1 MHRYL
6 RAIGFSEQTNE
17 EVKQLLID
25 TIQKADYRGITMSE
39 NDDMLAEFGRDYASG
54 LGITVAGVFDEKE
67 NFQIDYYFP
76 YLKGEGITTYED
88 VTVERHAAQDSYAG
102 ICDDYRL
109 GISMIFYVTNK
120 IPYVKAM
127 STGRLPVRGTSLT
140 LSALSVKGS
149 ILLPLQKDTWDMD
162 RMKQKSIKR
171 QSLLRDAKNGDE
183 HAIEILTVEDMD
195 LYQEMSRRIYRE
207 DLYSLVDTSFMPY
220 GVECDQYTIIGEI
233 LAVRTVTNHITE
245 EQIWLLTLQCND
257 LTFDVAINII
267 DLFGEPKV
275 GRRFKGVIWLQ
286 GRINFPEEI

>member
-25 TIQKADYRGITMSE
+25 TIQKA
-39 NDDMLAEFGRDYASG
+39 DDMLAEFGRDYASG

-162 RMKQKSIKR
+162 RLKQKSIKR

>member
-162 RMKQKSIKR
+162 RLKQKSIKR